1 MPASD
6 ADVTLVREAFGAFS
20 VTPEG
25 IEAYFGRYFTP
36 DGVVEFCDGFPLT
49 GRYEGVEGYRRF
61 FEDSYAPYE
70 DVQRRLDTVTVEG
83 GTVVALLTITGHER
97 GDDVEL
103 EIQMGNTY
111 EIEDGRIRHL
121 RVYVGHERA
130 LEAAR
135 EGG

>member
-1 MPASD
+1 MPATD
-6 ADVTLVREAFGAFS
+6 ADLNLVREAFGAFAVS
-20 VTPEG
+20 ADG
-25 IEAYFGRYFTP
+25 IEDYFSRYFTP

-49 GRYEGVEGYRRF
+49 GRYEGIEGYRRF
-61 FEDSYAPYE
+61 YDDSYAPYE
-70 DVQRRLDTVTVEG
+70 DVERRLDRVLIEA

-97 GDDVEL
+97 GDDTEL

-111 EIEDGRIRHL
+111 EIQNGRIRHL

-135 EGG
+135 EGF

>member
-1 MPASD
+1 MPATE
-6 ADVTLVREAFGAFS
+6 ADVTLVREAFQAFS
-20 VTPEG
+20 ATSEG
-25 IEAYFGRYFTP
+25 IEAYFERFFTP

-61 FEDSYAPYE
+61 FEESYGPYE
-70 DVQRRLDTVTVEG
+70 DVERRLDEITVEA

-97 GDDVEL
+97 GDDTQL

-111 EIEDGRIRHL
+111 EIEGGRIRHL

-130 LEAAR
+130 REAAR
-135 EGG
+135 QGG